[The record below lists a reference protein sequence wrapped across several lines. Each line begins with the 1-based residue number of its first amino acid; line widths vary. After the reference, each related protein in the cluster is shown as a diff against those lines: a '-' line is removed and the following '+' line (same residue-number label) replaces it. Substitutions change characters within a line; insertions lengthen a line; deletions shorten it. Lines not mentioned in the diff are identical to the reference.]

1 MPMTFSE
8 ALDIRPGVTALIGG
22 GGKTGLM
29 LTLAKELKSEG
40 SVILCTTTRIYPP
53 EDVEVLLGADKYS
66 IAAALKRHGVVCVG
80 EMYGEKLGPSNIEVS
95 EFARLADYVI
105 AESDGSKG
113 LPLKAHAQHEPVIPE
128 GAKVIY
134 VIGADGI
141 GKPVAKAAHRPDL
154 YAEGLGKDVTHIV
167 TPEDAAKMVDCGDT
181 VLFNK
186 AESKEDIQNGER
198 FAEHFKG
205 TTIIASLKNSEIID
219 IIRK

>member
-1 MPMTFSE
+1 MTFSE

-105 AESDGSKG
+105 AE
-113 LPLKAHAQHEPVIPE
+113 A
-128 GAKVIY
+128 
-134 VIGADGI
+134 
-141 GKPVAKAAHRPDL
+141 
-154 YAEGLGKDVTHIV
+154 
-167 TPEDAAKMVDCGDT
+167 
-181 VLFNK
+181 
-186 AESKEDIQNGER
+186 
-198 FAEHFKG
+198 
-205 TTIIASLKNSEIID
+205 
-219 IIRK
+219 